1 MGMPEFVIQ
10 EGVKRAWEFL
20 SKRTFMLGHFLR
32 ELPVKKQ
39 EGYRAL
45 IEAEEPNIHF
55 GFPNQKTRL
64 PSFAILLAS
73 ENEGVQVV
81 GDAGL
86 ADVQAPFPSVAPE
99 DYNDPPEFYGITYD
113 QFGGDPNFMGYDGNL
128 KRPEPTNHPLPRK
141 NLNIQNADGD
151 EQFERMGE
159 VQRLYDRNAQRLQ
172 ARVVSDNVT
181 VGILVT
187 TDNAEK
193 TFIYY
198 RLLRSMLRRFTMWFE
213 VNGVQNPQ
221 YSGSELSPVETMVP
235 TVSGVPVFQRQLSM
249 SFMYED
255 RLFEVES
262 LIQGWV
268 YELVLAT
275 RRQDGQID
283 EVQVVEV
290 YGDVPE
296 GQIPTDEE

>member
-1 MGMPEFVIQ
+1 MGMPEFVILNGIQ
-10 EGVKRAWEFL
+10 KAWDFL
-20 SKRTFMLGHFLR
+20 TERTFVLGHFLR
-32 ELPVKKQ
+32 ELPANRQ
-39 EGYRAL
+39 EEYRNL
-45 IEAEEPNIHF
+45 IATEKPNIHL

-64 PSFAILLAS
+64 PSFSLLLSS

-81 GDAGL
+81 GDTGL
-86 ADVQAPFPSVAPE
+86 SDVDPPYPAVAPD
-99 DYNDPPEFYGITYD
+99 DYDDPPEYYGVTYD
-113 QFGGDPNFMGYDGNL
+113 QFSGSPNFLGYDGNL
-128 KRPEPTNHPLPRK
+128 TRPEPRNHPLPRK
-141 NLNIQNADGD
+141 NLDIQNADGD

-159 VQRLYDRNAQRLQ
+159 VQRLWARDQQRLQ
-172 ARVVSDNVT
+172 ARVVSDNVS

-187 TDNAEK
+187 TENAEK
-193 TFIYY
+193 TFVYY

-221 YSGSELSPVETMVP
+221 YSGADLSPVETMLP

-262 LIQGWV
+262 LIRGWV

-275 RRQDGQID
+275 ERPDGGLD
-283 EVQVVEV
+283 EVTVVEV
-290 YGDVPE
+290 AGNALLD
-296 GQIPTDEE
+296 DEDT